1 MLYVPAVLV
10 GCTIKRRQCISLM
23 KLVMCIIL
31 LKHYYS
37 QIIVKVIISDV
48 VIFSKSVV

>member
-1 MLYVPAVLV
+1 MLYVLAVLA
-10 GCTIKRRQCISLM
+10 GCTIKQRQCTSLM

-37 QIIVKVIISDV
+37 QITVKVIISNV
-48 VIFSKSVV
+48 VMFSNSVV